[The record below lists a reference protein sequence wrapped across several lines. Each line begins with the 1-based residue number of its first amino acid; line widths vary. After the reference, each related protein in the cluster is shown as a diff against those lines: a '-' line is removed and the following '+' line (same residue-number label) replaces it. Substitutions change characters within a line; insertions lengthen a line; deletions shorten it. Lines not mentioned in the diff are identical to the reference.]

1 MKQTIAI
8 ALVSFLA
15 AIGGSTWYTAYL
27 SPPRPVSARAAS
39 ASPPTSPVSIT
50 PPPVERPAAPSDSG
64 SASVRPSLPA
74 HSGPSPA
81 DLAARV
87 ERAKAVGKVVAA
99 MKPKEA
105 IGIMERLTDDEVERI
120 VRQLNPK
127 QMAALFA
134 AMPTE
139 RAALLGRRLLQPS
152 TEP

>member
-15 AIGGSTWYTAYL
+15 AVGGSTWYTAYL
-27 SPPRPVSARAAS
+27 STPRPVPVPLAESGRP
-39 ASPPTSPVSIT
+39 ASPPSVK
-50 PPPVERPAAPSDSG
+50 PAPAEGPTAPTDSG
-64 SASVRPSLPA
+64 SPSVQRSLPA

-81 DLAARV
+81 ELAAGV
-87 ERAKAVGKVVAA
+87 ERAKAVAKVVAA

-105 IGIMERLTDDEVERI
+105 IGILERLTDDEVERI

-127 QMAALFA
+127 QMAALLG

-139 RAALLGRRLLQPS
+139 RAALLGRRLLQPGS
-152 TEP
+152 EP

>member
-15 AIGGSTWYTAYL
+15 AIGGSTWYTVSL
-27 SPPRPVSARAAS
+27 SPPRPVPVTVVSS
-39 ASPPTSPVSIT
+39 GPPTSPPSVK
-50 PPPVERPAAPSDSG
+50 PPPAEAPTAPLDSG
-64 SASVRPSLPA
+64 SPSVQRSLPA

-81 DLAARV
+81 ELAARV

-127 QMAALFA
+127 QMAALLA